1 MDAPD
6 LFLET
11 LLGRAIVVDTAPPF
25 VILGKLVR
33 YDAQHLLIEQADV
46 HDLRDSSTNR
56 ENYVRD
62 CRRHGVRAN
71 RRSVLITRRE
81 VVGISPLD
89 DVLV

>member
-1 MDAPD
+1 MQPHQYLDP
-6 LFLET
+6 LTHQHQT
-11 LLGRAIVVDTAPPF
+11 LL
-25 VILGKLVR
+25 VIKR
-33 YDAQHLLIEQADV
+33 QHLLMEQADV